1 MSRGTTP
8 GTPAFRAERQDRMS
22 AVAIIAAIGLIV
34 AAAVIQVSILTRL
47 PLPGGTAD
55 LVLLVLIGI
64 ALARGPQ
71 TGAVAGFGAGLVVD
85 LMPPADHGVGQYAFV
100 LCLAGYLL
108 GMLGRRVVVDTT
120 VGIMALTAITAAG
133 VFLGFAAIGALTGD
147 PRVTWAGVVRLLPS
161 VVLYTTALAP
171 LVARPVLAFFRAQSH
186 NEFGAVIT
194 ARRAHRLKPLA
205 RRQEW
210 WQ

>member
-1 MSRGTTP
+1 MNRGPT
-8 GTPAFRAERQDRMS
+8 GVPALTERQGRMG
-22 AVAIIAAIGLIV
+22 AVAILAAIGLIIG
-34 AAAVIQVSILTRL
+34 AAVIQVSILTRL
-47 PLPGGTAD
+47 PLPGGTAE

-71 TGAVAGFGAGLVVD
+71 AGAVAGFGAGLVLD
-85 LMPPADHGVGQYAFV
+85 LMPPADHGVGRYAFV

-108 GMLGRRVVVDTT
+108 GMLGRRVSVDSTL
-120 VGIMALTAITAAG
+120 GIMATTAVTATG
-133 VFLGFAAIGALTGD
+133 VFLGFAAIGALVGD
-147 PRVTWAGVVRLLPS
+147 PRVTGPAVVRLLPS

-171 LVARPVLAFFRAQSH
+171 LVARPVLRFFRSESH
-186 NEFGAVIT
+186 SEFGAVIT

>member
-1 MSRGTTP
+1 MNRGPT
-8 GTPAFRAERQDRMS
+8 GVPALTERQGPMG
-22 AVAIIAAIGLIV
+22 AVAILAAIGLIIG
-34 AAAVIQVSILTRL
+34 AAVIQVSILTRL
-47 PLPGGTAD
+47 PLPGGTAE

-71 TGAVAGFGAGLVVD
+71 AGAVAGFGAGLVLD
-85 LMPPADHGVGQYAFV
+85 LMPPADHGVGRYAFV

-108 GMLGRRVVVDTT
+108 GMLGRRVSVDSTL
-120 VGIMALTAITAAG
+120 GIMATTAVTATG
-133 VFLGFAAIGALTGD
+133 VFLGFAAIGALVGD
-147 PRVTWAGVVRLLPS
+147 PRVTGPAVVRLLPS

-171 LVARPVLAFFRAQSH
+171 LVARPVLRFFRSESRS
-186 NEFGAVIT
+186 EFGAVIT

>member
-1 MSRGTTP
+1 MSRGATP

-22 AVAIIAAIGLIV
+22 AVAIIAAIGMIV

-108 GMLGRRVVVDTT
+108 GMFGRRVAIDNT
-120 VGIMALTAITAAG
+120 VAIMALTGISAA
-133 VFLGFAAIGALTGD
+133 
-147 PRVTWAGVVRLLPS
+147 
-161 VVLYTTALAP
+161 
-171 LVARPVLAFFRAQSH
+171 
-186 NEFGAVIT
+186 
-194 ARRAHRLKPLA
+194 
-205 RRQEW
+205 
-210 WQ
+210 